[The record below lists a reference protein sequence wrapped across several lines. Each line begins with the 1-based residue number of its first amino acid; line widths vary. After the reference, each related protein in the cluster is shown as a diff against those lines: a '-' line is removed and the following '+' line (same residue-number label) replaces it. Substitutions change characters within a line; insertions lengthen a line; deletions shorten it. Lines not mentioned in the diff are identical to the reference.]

1 MKQLPSV
8 NLADNALNPYAKQKF
23 VKVQTGQR
31 ISTVLREIG
40 YLSGRGASAKRS
52 HPFYVEVNGKP
63 VLFEGWGYRIRA
75 SDTVNIVNLPKGGGG
90 GSNPLQ
96 IVMMIA
102 VVVAAVYTGGAVGA
116 AYGAGYGAAAQA
128 GVMVAGMAI
137 ISLVTPT
144 PSLATN
150 MGKQETSPT
159 YSINAQGNAARLG
172 QAIPVS
178 YGEVNQFPDYAAAP
192 YTEINGSEQYLYQLF
207 VLTQGH
213 TQINQIFI
221 ENTPVEQ
228 FTGVQMQVVQPGEA
242 VTLFP
247 SNVYT
252 VPEVNNNE
260 LVAPNLGGTMVGP
273 FVAVPIGEK
282 ANALGFDIS
291 FPRGAFRMDS
301 KGKQKSHNLS
311 YMIEYQRLDD
321 TTGNPVG
328 NWILVTNETVTFNTE
343 QPQFRSY
350 RIDVE
355 PGRYQVRA
363 IRLSS
368 NEDNKQIG
376 EIRWANVRSYMPGS
390 QRYGDVTLL
399 AMIIKATN
407 QINQNIQRRVRIRH
421 TRRLRT
427 WNPVDGWSASMSP
440 TRNPAWALADMAS
453 NPIYGPGYGASKID
467 MFELYRL
474 SQVWAQRGDNFDFV
488 FDGQIQFWEALSVV
502 ARVGRAYPLMSAGML
517 SFVRTEPKT
526 MPSFMFSPNNIVK
539 DTFDVEYSFS
549 DGVSTPDYVI
559 AEYTNPETNQPE
571 TVDCILPG
579 MAGTRPGTLKLLGCT
594 SRDQAW
600 REGISLAAANR
611 DQRKVINFT
620 TERAGSIPRVGDLV
634 RVSHDMPAWGY
645 SGKVLGFNPTS
656 DTIEIHDDKGN
667 VIDTML
673 PFELRTT
680 EDMPFLPGIQHSIAF
695 QKRNGAP
702 DGPHRALIHP
712 SGDRKKCIIST
723 ANPRS
728 IYISDGIRQEM
739 TGYQFGPDE
748 RRGLSAIVISAAPD
762 ERGRV
767 RMALTNYAES
777 VHTAETGSAPLPGP
791 DSNLPEANAAPII
804 DSVKFEPSAYSGEYF
819 LRATPANG
827 ASYYEF
833 QTSVNGTQWQ
843 SAGVSPDPY
852 IKLYLSPGTYWG
864 RVRAFGRAMGPWA
877 TTQQV
882 LDGTVLP
889 IPEIIAASAT
899 QNNFDT
905 IVFSWVVDPDM
916 EHAVSKFHVFYSTN
930 DTDRESSVSVGSSG
944 RSFTYHTDKFASER
958 WFWIQVED
966 TDGRLGQIKGPYYG
980 KSTSDANYALD
991 MLEGE
996 IGQNQFVQALNE
1008 KIDRIDTLTGDVEG
1022 LWAGIEHERQER
1034 VNADSAL
1041 ASDIL
1046 DVQAGV
1052 GETMA
1057 AVQVVAQ
1064 AQSDFQGKVAA
1075 NYAIK
1080 VQVDANGNKYAA
1092 GMSLDVSESVGGDY
1106 QSTVAFVADRF
1117 VIMNQIGGSL
1127 QSPFMV
1133 VNGQVLI
1140 RQALIGDA
1148 WITNAH
1154 IQNAAITNAKIA
1166 DAQITAS
1173 KIGYA
1178 QINNTHIADAQI
1190 TMAKIGVAQIDTLRL
1205 TSGAV
1210 TTGQSFGFSIQV
1222 GRSSGTDAYAYA
1234 VYMPYGGTGMIFM
1247 NYSFVADWQNSR
1259 CYARCDT
1266 DGYLFLDSQMILTS
1280 EGKPEWQPNHRAS
1293 YITATYGGAFN
1304 FQVTVWCQR
1313 PVTGYNYYSGR
1324 IAMLGL
1330 QR

>member
-1 MKQLPSV
+1 MTKSPSV
-8 NLADNALNPYAKQKF
+8 NLAENALNPYAKQKP
-23 VKVQTGQR
+23 VQVQAGQR
-31 ISTVLREIG
+31 ISTVLRQMG
-40 YLSGRGASAKRS
+40 YLTGRGKNAKRS
-52 HPFYVEVNGKP
+52 HPFLIEVNGKP
-63 VLFEGWGYRIRA
+63 ILFEGWGYRIRTT
-75 SDTVNIVNLPKGGGG
+75 DTVNIINLPKGGGG

-96 IVMMIA
+96 IVMMIV
-102 VVVAAVYTGGAVGA
+102 VVVAAIYTGGAVGA

-144 PSLATN
+144 PSLGMN
-150 MGKQETSPT
+150 MGKSETSPT
-159 YSINAQGNAARLG
+159 YSISAQGNTARLG
-172 QAIPVS
+172 QAMPVS
-178 YGEVNQFPDYAAAP
+178 YGTVNQFPDYAAAP
-192 YTEINGSEQYLYQLF
+192 YTEINGNEQYLYQLF
-207 VLTQGH
+207 YLTQGF
-213 TQINQIFI
+213 TQIEQVYI

-228 FTGVQMQVVQPGEA
+228 FTGVQMQIVQPGEA

-247 SNVYT
+247 ANVYT

-273 FVAVPIGEK
+273 FVAVPIGEQ
-282 ANALGFDIS
+282 ANALGFDIA
-291 FPRGAFRMDS
+291 FPRGAFRMDD
-301 KGKQKSHNLS
+301 KGKQKSHVLS
-311 YMIEYQRLDD
+311 YMIEYQKLDQ

-328 NWILVTNETVTFNTE
+328 PWNLVANETVTFNTE

-350 RIDVE
+350 RVDVE

-368 NEDNKQIG
+368 NESNKQIG
-376 EIRWANVRSYMPGS
+376 EIRWANCRSYMPGS
-390 QRYGDVTLL
+390 QRYGDGTLI

-407 QINQNIQRRVRIRH
+407 QLNQNIQRRVRVRH

-427 WNPVDGWSASMSP
+427 WDPTNGWSASVTP

-453 NPIYGPGYGASKID
+453 NPIYGAGYGASKID

-474 SQVWAQRGDNFDFV
+474 AQVWASRGDNFDFV
-488 FDGQIQFWEALSVV
+488 YDGQIQFWEALSVA
-502 ARVGRAYPLMSAGML
+502 ARVGRGYPLMTAGML

-539 DTFDVEYSFS
+539 DSFDVEYSFS

-559 AEYTNPETNQPE
+559 VEYTNPETNQTE

-579 MAGTRPGTLKLLGCT
+579 MAGTRPGTLRLLGCT
-594 SRDQAW
+594 DRQQAW

-611 DQRKVINFT
+611 DQRKVISFT

-656 DTIEIHDDKGN
+656 DTIQIHDDKGD
-667 VIDTML
+667 VIDTLL

-680 EDMPFLPGIQHSIAF
+680 QDMPFVDGQLHSIAF
-695 QKRNGAP
+695 QKRNGSP
-702 DGPHRALIHP
+702 DGPHRIYPHP
-712 SGDRKKCIIST
+712 SGDRKKAILST
-723 ANPRS
+723 LNPAS
-728 IYISDGIRQEM
+728 IYISDGVRQEM

-748 RRGLSAIVISAAPD
+748 RRGLAAVVISATPD
-762 ERGRV
+762 EKGRV
-767 RMALTNYAES
+767 RMSLTNYASS
-777 VHTAETGSAPLPGP
+777 VHTAESGVAPMPGP

-804 DSVKFEPSAYSGEYF
+804 DSVKFEPGVYGGEYF

-833 QTSVNGTQWQ
+833 QTSTDGANWQ
-843 SAGVSPDPY
+843 AVGVSPDPY
-852 IKLYLSPGTYWG
+852 LKLYLAPGTYWG

-882 LDGTVLP
+882 LDGSVLP

-899 QNNFDT
+899 QNNFDS
-905 IVFSWVVDPDM
+905 IVFSWTVDPEM
-916 EHAVSKFHVFYSTN
+916 EHAVSKFNVFYSTN
-930 DTDRESSVSVGSSG
+930 DTTRESSIRVGG
-944 RSFTYHTDKFASER
+944 GARSFTYHTVQFATQR

-966 TDGRLGQIKGPYYG
+966 TDGRLGPIKGPYYG

-991 MLEGE
+991 MLEGQ
-996 IGQNQFVQALNE
+996 IGQNQFVQALNQ
-1008 KIDRIDTLTGDVEG
+1008 KIDRIDTISGDVTA
-1022 LWAGIEHERQER
+1022 LWAGLEHEQQVRQ
-1034 VNADSAL
+1034 NADSSL

-1057 AVQVVAQ
+1057 AVQTVAQ
-1064 AQSDFQGKVAA
+1064 AQANFQGKVAA

-1080 VQVDANGNKYAA
+1080 VQVDANGTKYAA
-1092 GMSLDVSESVGGDY
+1092 GMSLDVSEAVGGNY
-1106 QSTVAFVADRF
+1106 QSTVAFLADRF
-1117 VIMNQIGGSL
+1117 VIMNAVGGSL

-1140 RQALIGDA
+1140 RQALIGTA

-1154 IQNAAITNAKIA
+1154 IANAAITNAKIA
-1166 DAQITAS
+1166 DASITAA

-1190 TMAKIGVAQIDTLRL
+1190 TTAKIGVAQIDTLRL
-1205 TSGAV
+1205 SSGSV
-1210 TTGQSFGFSIQV
+1210 TTGQSFAFAIQI
-1222 GRSSGTDAYAYA
+1222 GRYSGVDANAFA
-1234 VYMPYGGTGMIFM
+1234 VWMPYGGTGMIFM
-1247 NYSFVADWQNSR
+1247 NYSFVSDGGGKCR
-1259 CYARCDT
+1259 ARCDT
-1266 DGYLFLDSQMILTS
+1266 DGYVFLDAGQTKLDD
-1280 EGKPEWQPNHRAS
+1280 GQRDWYPNGRAS
-1293 YITATYGGAFN
+1293 YITATYGYGFSLG
-1304 FQVTVWCQR
+1304 VTVWCDR
-1313 PVTGYNYYSGR
+1313 PINGYAYYNGR
-1324 IAMLGL
+1324 IAILGL